1 MTAIGLVVLGVVLG
15 FFLAFVPPWYDRK
28 RRLKGHFCALRA
40 ELKLCEEK
48 AKIFLEDKIGSPL
61 YRMPLK
67 VYEVAVPILLTEN
80 ALTEA
85 ETMSVA
91 RFYSQAEDINRG
103 LDNAAAMLAQRDEE
117 GLTREVGRL
126 IKKAKTMVELV
137 EGEEPLYK
145 AAKAV
150 VDLKI
155 SQHWWQY

>member
-1 MTAIGLVVLGVVLG
+1 MTDIGLVVLGVALG

-28 RRLKGHFCALRA
+28 RRLKGHFYALRA
-40 ELKLCEEK
+40 ELDLCKEK
-48 AKIFLEDKIGSPL
+48 ATIFLKDKIGSPL
-61 YRMPLK
+61 YRMPLC
-67 VYEVAVPILLTEN
+67 VYEVAVPILLAEN

-91 RFYSQAEDINRG
+91 RFYSQTEDINRG
-103 LDNAAAMLAQRDEE
+103 LDNAAAMLAQRDED
-117 GLTREVGRL
+117 GLNCEVGRL
-126 IKKAKTMVELV
+126 ILKAKTMVESV
-137 EGEEPLYK
+137 EGKEPLYK